1 MPVPCVLRSLLWFF
15 HLFLLFPLSVSTFCL
30 LLDVIV
36 KKRSL
41 KIEVVSSVSRYM
53 LLADE
58 VRIWMILTLSSKKI
72 LNIEQWR
79 GLKFSMLC
87 KASGTM
93 EHSYMMK
100 ASGFYHKRSNKS
112 LNLDQIISSLFC
124 LFKCHLQIKLDHR
137 GFFVLSLSAFSKLF
151 VMLF

>member
-1 MPVPCVLRSLLWFF
+1 MILSFILVLS
-15 HLFLLFPLSVSTFCL
+15 SVSIYL
-30 LLDVIV
+30 LSFIRCHFFVN
-36 KKRSL
+36 KRSL

-53 LLADE
+53 LLAEE

-72 LNIEQWR
+72 LYIEQWR

>member
-1 MPVPCVLRSLLWFF
+1 MCSEIPTTILSFILVLS
-15 HLFLLFPLSVSTFCL
+15 SVSIYL
-30 LLDVIV
+30 LSFIRCHFFVN
-36 KKRSL
+36 KRSL
-41 KIEVVSSVSRYM
+41 KIEVVSSVSRCL
-53 LLADE
+53 LLAEE

-87 KASGTM
+87 KASSTM

-100 ASGFYHKRSNKS
+100 ASGFYHKRSNKSS

-137 GFFVLSLSAFSKLF
+137 GFFVLSAFSKLF
-151 VMLF
+151 VKLF